1 MWVCGILYMG
11 FHYKIMIKK
20 SDFYRDITSYM
31 KKFTMN
37 YNKSATTVL
46 TSEAEST
53 LL

>member
-11 FHYKIMIKK
+11 FDSKIMIKK

-37 YNKSATTVL
+37 YYKFAITARTC
-46 TSEAEST
+46 EAESA
-53 LL
+53 LS